1 MRPRA
6 AGTVPRAGARA
17 FLDLDRVD
25 LVWLLV
31 LVAGSFV
38 LRFGS
43 PIFSSFGAWYGISL
57 SRCAM
62 QLMRARRLSSAG
74 TTNHGASV
82 MSVCTNISSFARE

>member
-1 MRPRA
+1 VRPRA
-6 AGTVPRAGARA
+6 TGTVPRAGARA

-43 PIFSSFGAWYGISL
+43 PIFPNAFSHPLTQAPVTAFTTRHRVAL
-57 SRCAM
+57 SPPRT
-62 QLMRARRLSSAG
+62 R
-74 TTNHGASV
+74 NWWK
-82 MSVCTNISSFARE
+82 